1 MNTNKRNNVKKTRD
15 QYLSTA
21 YFIIEKLTIGA
32 ELALGIRASGK
43 DGNGSGDAEELHW
56 MEERLI
62 L

>member
-1 MNTNKRNNVKKTRD
+1 M
-15 QYLSTA
+15 A

-32 ELALGIRASGK
+32 ELALGVRASGN
-43 DGNGSGDAEELHW
+43 DGNGSGGAEELHW